1 MSDKLETYLEEI
13 SHFLSGRA
21 EREEILAEIR
31 SHIMEKAAEG
41 PGEFGDA
48 AIERAIAAYGPAQ
61 RVAERYI
68 EDKPIIAPAYRRFL
82 VRYTSILFAI
92 HAAMTAVAVAFKQD
106 FVLFPFVYM
115 PRLSIFDALMYL
127 PTAFLADLGLVA
139 LVLYFIT
146 QSGKDVR
153 LPWPKF
159 GVDLDEVRPPS
170 GAKFWAGRIAAA
182 AGAIVNL
189 VIADFLL
196 YIFARRQTVFFVDLH
211 WRTAKPLFA
220 PGPGRI
226 ISIAVIAMFALAALT
241 FLVKLLTRSRWVDVA
256 SDAVSLGLVGVLLAQ
271 PFEGLFAVPVAG
283 RLLRWLKPTLT
294 FTLLF
299 IALMIAIDLIKH
311 VVVVSRRKMAATAA
325 GQ

>member
-1 MSDKLETYLEEI
+1 MSDKLDAYLEEI

-31 SHIMEKAAEG
+31 SHIAEKAAEG

-48 AIERAIAAYGPAQ
+48 AIERAIAAYGPAR

-82 VRYTSILFAI
+82 VRYTSILFAA
-92 HAAMTAVAVAFKQD
+92 HAALTVAAVAFKQD

-115 PRLSIFDALMYL
+115 PRLGVFDALMYL

-153 LPWPKF
+153 LPWPRF
-159 GVDLDEVRPPS
+159 GVDLDEVEPPS
-170 GAKFWAGRIAAA
+170 GARVWAGRIATA

-189 VIADFLL
+189 AIADFLL
-196 YIFARRQTVFFVDLH
+196 YIFARRQTVFFTGFK
-211 WRTAKPLFA
+211 WRTAAPIFT
-220 PGPGRI
+220 PGPGRL
-226 ISIAVIAMFALAALT
+226 ISIVVIAMFAVSALAL
-241 FLVKLLTRSRWVDVA
+241 LVKLITRSRWVDVV
-256 SDAVSLGLVGVLLAQ
+256 SGAVSLGLVGVLLAQ
-271 PFEGLFAVPVAG
+271 PYEGLFAVAISE

-294 FTLLF
+294 LTMTF
-299 IALMIAIDLIKH
+299 IALMIAVDLVKH
-311 VVVVSRRKMAATAA
+311 VVAISRRKMAAAR
-325 GQ
+325 

>member
-1 MSDKLETYLEEI
+1 MPDKLETYLEEI

-48 AIERAIAAYGPAQ
+48 AIERAIAAYGPAR

-82 VRYTSILFAI
+82 VRYTSILFAL
-92 HAAMTAVAVAFKQD
+92 HAAMTAVAVALKRD

-115 PRLSIFDALMYL
+115 PRLSVFDALMYL

-159 GVDLDEVRPPS
+159 GVDLDEVRPTR
-170 GAKFWAGRIAAA
+170 GAKFWAGRIATA
-182 AGAIVNL
+182 AGAVVNL
-189 VIADFLL
+189 AIADFLL
-196 YIFARRQTVFFVDLH
+196 YIFARRQTVFFVSFD

-226 ISIAVIAMFALAALT
+226 ISIAVIAMFGVSALT
-241 FLVKLLTRSRWVDVA
+241 FLVKLITRSRWVDIVSNA
-256 SDAVSLGLVGVLLAQ
+256 ISLGLVGVLLAQ
-271 PFEGLFAVPVAG
+271 PFEGLFAVPVTG
-283 RLLRWLKPTLT
+283 RLLQWLKPTLT

-325 GQ
+325 GK